1 MSVAAD
7 LIQVLQ
13 ELADELT
20 GGATSPGLEQA
31 LANLQTFESESQIG
45 VWPNLAPYSVQRRFV
60 AERARQLVKSPAS
73 ISQGS
78 LGLCGPA
85 AFLRFWIARDPV
97 AFVKLVTGLFNTGTG
112 LLGSLQVEPSEALRN
127 QDYGAIS
134 NRLSV
139 ACPITDWMVM
149 SSMRDSANLILKY
162 LGTPDEEYAE
172 GTSLGNIVKWM
183 QATGLYSK
191 VETRSAHS
199 PLADA
204 LALKPGPNCD
214 VILAVNAAIL
224 DKQNITGSLAEFIQ
238 GLSAGPAEP
247 NHAMILNTPIEK
259 TGADT
264 YTLSVWTWAS
274 NRTLKVNGNTLAAN
288 YSRAVVAEV

>member
-7 LIQVLQ
+7 LIQLLQ
-13 ELADELT
+13 ELADELA
-20 GGATSPGLEQA
+20 GGATSPGRDQA
-31 LANLQTFESESQIG
+31 LADLQTFENESQIG

-60 AERARQLVKSPAS
+60 AERARQLVKAPAS

-85 AFLRFWIARDPV
+85 AFLRLWIARDPV
-97 AFVKLVTGLFNTGTG
+97 AFVKLVAGLFNTGTG
-112 LLGSLQVEPSEALRN
+112 ALGSMQVKPSEALRN
-127 QDYGAIS
+127 QEYPAIS
-134 NRLSV
+134 NRLMV

-149 SSMRDSANLILKY
+149 SSMRDSANLILDY

-172 GTSLGNIVKWM
+172 GTSLGNIVTWM

-191 VETRSAHS
+191 VEKHSASH
-199 PLADA
+199 PVADA

-214 VILAVNAAIL
+214 VILAVDAAIL
-224 DKQNITGSLAEFIQ
+224 EKQNITGSLAAFIQ
-238 GLSAGPAEP
+238 GLSLGSASPD
-247 NHAMILNTPIEK
+247 HVMILNTPTEK

-264 YTLSVWTWAS
+264 YALSVWTWAS
-274 NRTLKVNGNTLAAN
+274 NRTLTVTGTTLAAD
-288 YSRAVVAEV
+288 YAAAVVAEV

>member
-7 LIQVLQ
+7 LIQALQ
-13 ELADELT
+13 ELADALT
-20 GGATSPGLEQA
+20 GGASSPDLDQA
-31 LANLQTFESESQIG
+31 LANLQTFENESQIG
-45 VWPNLAPYSVQRRFV
+45 AWPNLAPYSVQRRFV
-60 AERARQLVKSPAS
+60 AERARQLVNSPAS

-97 AFVKLVTGLFNTGTG
+97 GFVKLVAGLFNTGTG
-112 LLGSLQVEPSEALRN
+112 VLGSMQIKPSEGLRN
-127 QDYGAIS
+127 QEYGAIS
-134 NRLSV
+134 NRLIV

-149 SSMRDSANLILKY
+149 SSMRDSANLILDY
-162 LGTPDEEYAE
+162 LGTPDEDYAE

-183 QATGLYSK
+183 QATGLYSN
-191 VETRSAHS
+191 VETRSAHN
-199 PLADA
+199 PVADA

-224 DKQNITGSLAEFIQ
+224 EEQHFTGSLAEFIQ
-238 GLSAGPAEP
+238 GLSSGPAQP
-247 NHAMILNTPIEK
+247 NHAIILNTPIEK
-259 TGADT
+259 TGTDT

-274 NRTLKVNGNTLAAN
+274 NWTLTLKSRTLAAD
-288 YSRAVVAEV
+288 YSAAVVAEV